1 MHCDGITRTLPQ
13 CIMRLY
19 SVEAK
24 AVVKVVKGAGCLTE
38 LRPEPERQYW
48 QYFFIYF
55 LENIPSHQLKCFT
68 HPWNVYQSGKQLVD
82 KVKVKRKEKK
92 IHFCIWLDKRSAT
105 INGDQSDAEKIWET
119 FPFHKEK
126 TSMPTFVLF
135 VEENVAN
142 LHGADSAASMLMLD
156 SVYKLV
162 SNILVWL

>member
-1 MHCDGITRTLPQ
+1 MVLQRNEMHCNRITRTLPQ

-48 QYFFIYF
+48 QYFFG
-55 LENIPSHQLKCFT
+55 ENIPSHQLKCFT
-68 HPWNVYQSGKQLVD
+68 HPWNVYQSGKQLID
-82 KVKVKRKEKK
+82 KFKVKRKEKK

-105 INGDQSDAEKIWET
+105 INGDQSDEEKIWEP

-126 TSMPTFVLF
+126 TLMPTFVLF
-135 VEENVAN
+135 EEENVAN
-142 LHGADSAASMLMLD
+142 L
-156 SVYKLV
+156 YERCR
-162 SNILVWL
+162 